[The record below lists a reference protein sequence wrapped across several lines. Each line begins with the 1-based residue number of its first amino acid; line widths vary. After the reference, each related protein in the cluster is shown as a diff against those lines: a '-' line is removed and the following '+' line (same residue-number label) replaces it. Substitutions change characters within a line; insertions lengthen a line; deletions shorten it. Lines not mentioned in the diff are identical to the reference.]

1 MQTAALDA
9 INQQRAEKRPPASR
23 PAWLAQLSS
32 AQPATSELNILSG
45 RQTVWLSASFSH
57 ETKPPVG
64 LIDSASTHLF
74 TVHLPALLLENEKGA
89 TQLEAENEWPERVLK
104 TMNK

>member
-1 MQTAALDA
+1 MPLTSSA
-9 INQQRAEKRPPASR
+9 QRSGRLPHGQPGS
-23 PAWLAQLSS
+23 LSS